1 MSANKYNGITADKSE
16 VMKLSPR
23 TGRPT
28 SNPKTNRITVR
39 LDIESKE
46 TLETYCEQ
54 EQIDRA
60 EGIRRAIGKLKG
72 EIKK

>member
-1 MSANKYNGITADKSE
+1 M
-16 VMKLSPR
+16 SPR

-39 LDIESKE
+39 LDIESKK